1 MTGQSSAAP
10 GSHGSCRH
18 SHRSRRSC
26 MRRGRGGSLG
36 QVAVVGF
43 KARALSVL
51 MLSPHLQSQH

>member
-18 SHRSRRSC
+18 SHRSRPKLHEE
-26 MRRGRGGSLG
+26 GEGGQPG

-43 KARALSVL
+43 KARALSI
-51 MLSPHLQSQH
+51 LSPAPLAIC